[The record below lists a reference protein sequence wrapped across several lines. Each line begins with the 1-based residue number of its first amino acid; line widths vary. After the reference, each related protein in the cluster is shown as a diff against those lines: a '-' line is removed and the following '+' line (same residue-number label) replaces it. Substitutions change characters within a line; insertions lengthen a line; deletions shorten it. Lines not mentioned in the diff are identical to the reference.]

1 MRIIQNNLKEVALA
15 FIMGIIT
22 ALGFIAG
29 IGSIYHG
36 IDKEGWLFIV
46 AGIVGIVDSIY
57 AGYSFY
63 VQFLKPDESG
73 TPNAKK

>member
-1 MRIIQNNLKEVALA
+1 MRIIQNNLKEAALA

-46 AGIVGIVDSIY
+46 AGIVSIVDSIY

-73 TPNAKK
+73 TSNAKK